1 MEPQGGI
8 PGLVKRGKP
17 GNVLRGERVWNRGV
31 TGLRGEGDGAVTFPW
46 TQHSSG
52 SGVDE
57 EEANAS
63 VGRTADRRGRLWFQC
78 FGDGTVDCIIPDEVC
93 GGE

>member
-46 TQHSSG
+46 TQHARCG
-52 SGVDE
+52 
-57 EEANAS
+57 
-63 VGRTADRRGRLWFQC
+63 F
-78 FGDGTVDCIIPDEVC
+78 C
-93 GGE
+93 GGEEAKSCMR